1 MGLVRNV
8 LLLAKTFGIPL
19 LVILKLCFHLVFSRN
34 MKKNMYVHLPTS
46 QKYEKRFGN
55 RVSVWEETAFETS
68 SGLRKEDLKENRRGR
83 VVSKRRSSL
92 MLERYK
98 KFGGL
103 RNIP

>member
-1 MGLVRNV
+1 
-8 LLLAKTFGIPL
+8 
-19 LVILKLCFHLVFSRN
+19 
-34 MKKNMYVHLPTS
+34 MYVHLPTS
-46 QKYEKRFGN
+46 QKYAKRFGN

-92 MLERYK
+92 MLQRYK

-103 RNIP
+103 RRERSERSEQEEEKKEERSEPSE